1 MSTVGGIEQLIPDS
15 VSTSFIETVNGS
27 HQFTIQ
33 GYSLA
38 KGMSPGKFIQSDIFS
53 VGGYDWAIYFYPDG
67 KNPEDQ
73 SSYISLFIA
82 LASDSNDIRAL
93 FELTLMDQSG
103 KGKHKVHSHFDR
115 ALEGGPYTL
124 KYKGSMWGYKRF
136 FKRSALET
144 SDYLK
149 DDCLVINCTVGVVRA
164 RLEGPKQYGIVLP
177 LSNMGQGLKDL
188 LDSEVGCD
196 IAFQV
201 GDETYKA
208 HKLILAAR
216 SPVFR
221 AQFFGPIGNNNV
233 DRIVIDDIEPSIF
246 KAMLSFIYTDV
257 LPNVHEITGSTSA
270 SSFTNMIQ
278 HLLAAADLY
287 DLARLKILCEVL
299 LCEKLDV
306 DNVATTL
313 ALAEQHQF
321 LQLKAFCLKF
331 VASPANLGAVMKSE
345 GFKHLKQSCPTLLSE
360 LLNTVAAAD
369 KSSTSGQ
376 SNKKRSASSVL
387 GCDTTNVRQFRRR
400 TRKEVRAVS

>member
-1 MSTVGGIEQLIPDS
+1 MNTVGGVEQLIPDS

-27 HQFTIQ
+27 HQFTIK

-38 KGMSPGKFIQSDIFS
+38 KGMSPGKFIQSDVFS

-73 SSYISLFIA
+73 SLYISLFIA

-136 FKRSALET
+136 FRRSALET

-257 LPNVHEITGSTSA
+257 LPDVHEITGSTSA

-360 LLNTVAAAD
+360 LLNTVAAGD

-387 GCDTTNVRQFRRR
+387 GCDTTNVRQVRRR
-400 TRKEVRAVS
+400 T

>member
-257 LPNVHEITGSTSA
+257 LPDVHEITGSTSA

-321 LQLKAFCLKF
+321 LQLKAFCLEF

-387 GCDTTNVRQFRRR
+387 GCDTTNVRQLRRR
-400 TRKEVRAVS
+400 TRNEVRAVS